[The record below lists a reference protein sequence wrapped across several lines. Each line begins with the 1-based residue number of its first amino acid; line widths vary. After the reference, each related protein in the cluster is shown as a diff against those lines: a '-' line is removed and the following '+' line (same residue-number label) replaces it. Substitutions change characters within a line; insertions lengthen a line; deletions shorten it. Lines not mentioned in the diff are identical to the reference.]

1 MVGFKYV
8 IVFGFFDDW
17 FNLQFVKKVSSVLV
31 MLLFLVLVYCDR
43 GYIIFFGVLMDLV
56 NKIKF
61 QLDFVIKVDV
71 KVFFDMIKVL
81 GMDFNMDCIKEIL
94 VNIIGEEVKSEYILK
109 LENELEEWYDF
120 WFAVFIY
127 KNWYIVGQIL

>member
-1 MVGFKYV
+1 
-8 IVFGFFDDW
+8 
-17 FNLQFVKKVSSVLV
+17 
-31 MLLFLVLVYCDR
+31 
-43 GYIIFFGVLMDLV
+43 MDLV